1 MYSITLSNGTQ
12 LSNLELNGNNF
23 ISPEVIEDFVFEGN
37 LNNVVISNGDTHEIF
52 KDMMLVSNRV
62 ENGKSWFII
71 CEKTKQEIYFDSLN
85 EQIAQ
90 ADETAIALYESQ
102 ELQEEINTQQDE
114 ALVEIYE
121 MLG

>member
-37 LNNVVISNGDTHEIF
+37 LNNVVISNGDTHETF
-52 KDMMLVSNRV
+52 KDMKLVSNHV
-62 ENGKSWFII
+62 ENGKSWFIL
-71 CEKTKQEIYFDSLN
+71 CEKSKQEIYFDSLN

>member
-37 LNNVVISNGDTHEIF
+37 LNNVVISNGDTHETF
-52 KDMMLVSNRV
+52 KDMKLVSNRV
-62 ENGKSWFII
+62 ENGKSWFIL
-71 CEKTKQEIYFDSLN
+71 CEKSKQEIYFDSLN

>member
-23 ISPEVIEDFVFEGN
+23 ISPEVIEDSVFKGN
-37 LNNVVISNGDTHEIF
+37 LDTIVISDGETSETF
-52 KDMMLVSNRV
+52 KDMKLVSNRI
-62 ENGKSWFII
+62 ENGKSWFIL
-71 CEKTKQEIYFDSLN
+71 CEKTKQEKYFDSLN

-102 ELQEEINTQQDE
+102 ELQDAINAQQDE
-114 ALVEIYE
+114 ALMEIYE

>member
-23 ISPEVIEDFVFEGN
+23 ISPEVIEDSVFKGN
-37 LNNVVISNGDTHEIF
+37 LNNVVISNGDTHETF
-52 KDMMLVSNRV
+52 KDMKLVSNRV
-62 ENGKSWFII
+62 ENGKSWFIL
-71 CEKTKQEIYFDSLN
+71 CEKSKQEIYFDSLN

>member
-23 ISPEVIEDFVFEGN
+23 ISPEVIEDSVFKGN
-37 LNNVVISNGDTHEIF
+37 LNNVVISNGDTHETF
-52 KDMMLVSNRV
+52 KDMKLVSNRV
-62 ENGKSWFII
+62 ENGKSWFIL

-90 ADETAIALYESQ
+90 VDETAIALYESQ

>member
-23 ISPEVIEDFVFEGN
+23 ISPEVIEDSVFKGN
-37 LNNVVISNGDTHEIF
+37 LNNVVISNGDTHKTF
-52 KDMMLVSNRV
+52 KDMKLVSNRV
-62 ENGKSWFII
+62 ENGKSWFIL
-71 CEKTKQEIYFDSLN
+71 CEKTKQEINFDSLN

-90 ADETAIALYESQ
+90 VDETAIALYESQ